1 MKWYQTIKTRFALFY
16 AATALVLGIIYSG
29 CMVYIQLN
37 TEAQL
42 MTSTMDSMLMEIV
55 EEDIQKGKVPR
66 LDSLS
71 AVYIQGDS
79 VRPIPRQFRN
89 IPDGYSEFT
98 DDEELHVYAK
108 TINGKQYVLTR
119 LQEDF
124 ENWEHQQFI
133 KGLILL
139 GIVMFISFG
148 LGFYAIRHSFRPL
161 DRLMSETREL
171 DRRLKAGILDEMA
184 FSGAQE
190 KNEIGELTESF
201 QALTRRL
208 ERLWEGERR
217 FASEVS
223 HELRTPMTVIGMSIE
238 LLENAANLTDRQ
250 KEIIQRAKRTSTR
263 MNELLEVFLNISRGT
278 SGKASRVASI
288 AEVVEEMLPVWQLEA
303 QSKNLALVYSNAE
316 ENAWRIGI
324 VADGKKVEGA
334 SGTEP
339 KQYNAI
345 LVSALFNNLVMNAI
359 RYTEK
364 GQVTV
369 SLDADSFSIEDTGTG
384 IDIHDRE
391 HIFDV
396 GYRGSI
402 MENSGKVGYGLG
414 LAIALRICAVLGWH
428 ISLDSVEG
436 GGTRF
441 TISIKEKNRLL

>member
-55 EEDIQKGKVPR
+55 EEDIHKGKVPG

-171 DRRLKAGILDEMA
+171 DRRLKAGIL
-184 FSGAQE
+184 
-190 KNEIGELTESF
+190 
-201 QALTRRL
+201 
-208 ERLWEGERR
+208 
-217 FASEVS
+217 
-223 HELRTPMTVIGMSIE
+223 
-238 LLENAANLTDRQ
+238 
-250 KEIIQRAKRTSTR
+250 
-263 MNELLEVFLNISRGT
+263 
-278 SGKASRVASI
+278 
-288 AEVVEEMLPVWQLEA
+288 
-303 QSKNLALVYSNAE
+303 
-316 ENAWRIGI
+316 
-324 VADGKKVEGA
+324 
-334 SGTEP
+334 
-339 KQYNAI
+339 
-345 LVSALFNNLVMNAI
+345 
-359 RYTEK
+359 
-364 GQVTV
+364 
-369 SLDADSFSIEDTGTG
+369 
-384 IDIHDRE
+384 
-391 HIFDV
+391 
-396 GYRGSI
+396 
-402 MENSGKVGYGLG
+402 
-414 LAIALRICAVLGWH
+414 
-428 ISLDSVEG
+428 
-436 GGTRF
+436 
-441 TISIKEKNRLL
+441 